1 MRKLDNRIATLIRID
16 EELYEDIKCLAERD
30 NRSINKQ
37 IEFILKLYVE
47 KELDVSKLEPG
58 TYSLQ
63 VYTKTKDAEDYGEIV
78 DIFASVP
85 TKEAT
90 INGKKY
96 RISLNKDRQNRIEL
110 IVK

>member
-47 KELDVSKLEPG
+47 KEWDVSKDNDKLNQEWELLVLPF
-58 TYSLQ
+58 TFLH
-63 VYTKTKDAEDYGEIV
+63 
-78 DIFASVP
+78 
-85 TKEAT
+85 
-90 INGKKY
+90 
-96 RISLNKDRQNRIEL
+96 RIS
-110 IVK
+110 